1 MSLKTGYM
9 DAEHDDG
16 SNYETPAKDVIASKA
31 AGRRRI
37 FLLAIAAAIGAF
49 YLVFAWRTFVLQ
61 YYPSPPFFYDEGDSL
76 ADWLN
81 TCSWTERSD
90 RYTTWQSLYTP
101 FSHLTC
107 WLFRPLTGF
116 IPLEWFNG
124 WRQFS
129 LGSRLVLLLHI
140 GLWFSILAPLK
151 PYNSMGDNSHHS
163 ICLYRLKQFPFKVLT
178 LFSYGSLYSFER
190 GNLLSICF
198 VLFLASFRIGYLPL
212 ARPLIQDLLL
222 AVGASIKPY
231 MVLFSNYG
239 WNAKRLLR
247 TICFAGVLQLV
258 AVLIIGAPGIEN
270 MPSNLAFF
278 SKNNAITD
286 VLTRA
291 LNTFTFKG
299 YLDLI
304 KLVSYG
310 QSDEIFAYR
319 LTFMLNLL
327 YGIGVSLFVV
337 LAVLG
342 ARCLLQTWKYVS
354 IHRSCKPSTPVDPLM
369 SSIAPSCVM
378 TFVYL
383 VQAQG
388 SGAYVILF
396 PIATLLWLEE
406 ETSLISSSP
415 LLLSL
420 YFVSICAFDIPWSTA
435 KSYSCG
441 FPFKPLLTEIFGQ
454 SYTCLG
460 SYVGVFSVLRPLLA
474 LLFGIALF
482 MRIFNIL
489 RLRNRALKIC

>member
-1 MSLKTGYM
+1 M
-9 DAEHDDG
+9 DVKKNNSSCSDLPGIEVFQVHL
-16 SNYETPAKDVIASKA
+16 N
-31 AGRRRI
+31 RRRI
-37 FLLAIAAAIGAF
+37 FILAIAAAIGVF
-49 YLVFAWRTFVLQ
+49 YAVFAWRTFVLH
-61 YYPSPPFFYDEGDSL
+61 YYPSPPFFYDEVDSL
-76 ADWLN
+76 SDWFH
-81 TCSWTERSD
+81 TCYWTERSD

-101 FSHLTC
+101 FSHLSC
-107 WLFRPLTGF
+107 WLFRPFNGS
-116 IPLEWFNG
+116 IPFEWLNG

-129 LGSRLVLLLHI
+129 LNSRLVVLLHI

-151 PYNSMGDNSHHS
+151 PCNSMGDIGHHP
-163 ICLYRLKQFPFKVLT
+163 IFLFRLKQFPFKILT
-178 LFSYGSLYSFER
+178 LFSYGSLFSFER

-212 ARPLIQDLLL
+212 ASGLIQDLLL

-231 MVLFSNYG
+231 ILLFSNYG
-239 WNAKRLLR
+239 WNIRRLLK
-247 TICFAGVLQLV
+247 TICVVGALQLV
-258 AVLIIGAPGIEN
+258 AILILGAPGIEN
-270 MPSNLAFF
+270 IPSNIAFF
-278 SKNNAITD
+278 SKDNSIQD

-310 QSDEIFAYR
+310 QSDEILAYR
-319 LTFMLNLL
+319 LTFILNLL
-327 YGIGVSLFVV
+327 YGISVSLFVV
-337 LAVLG
+337 MALLG
-342 ARCLLQTWKYVS
+342 VRCLLQTWKYVS
-354 IHRSCKPSTPVDPLM
+354 IHRSSKPSAPVDPLM
-369 SSIAPSCVM
+369 SSIVPSCVM
-378 TFVYL
+378 TFIYL

-415 LLLSL
+415 LLLTL
-420 YFVSICAFDIPWSTA
+420 YFVSICSFDMPWSTV

-441 FPFKPLLTEIFGQ
+441 WFIKPLLTELFGQ
-454 SYTCLG
+454 PFTCLG
-460 SYVGVFSVLRPLLA
+460 IYVGVLSVLRPLLV

>member
-1 MSLKTGYM
+1 M
-9 DAEHDDG
+9 DAKQNESSG
-16 SNYETPAKDVIASKA
+16 YVLPAKGIVESKSL
-31 AGRRRI
+31 GRRRI
-37 FLLAIAAAIGAF
+37 FLMAIFSAIGFF
-49 YLVFAWRTFVLQ
+49 YLVFAWRTFVLH
-61 YYPSPPFFYDEGDSL
+61 YYPSPPFIYDEGDSL

-107 WLFRPLTGF
+107 WLFRPFTGI
-116 IPLEWFNG
+116 IPLQWFNG

-129 LGSRLVLLLHI
+129 PGSRLVTLLHI
-140 GLWFSILAPLK
+140 ALWLSILVPLK
-151 PYNSMGDNSHHS
+151 PYMPKSRQSVG
-163 ICLYRLKQFPFKVLT
+163 IYRLKQFPFKLLT
-178 LFSYGSLYSFER
+178 LLSYGSLYSFER

-198 VLFLASFRIGYLPL
+198 ILFLASFRIAYLPL

-231 MVLFSNYG
+231 MLLFSNYG
-239 WNAKRLLR
+239 WNAKRLLK
-247 TICFAGVLQLV
+247 TICLVGVFQLV

-278 SKNNAITD
+278 SKTNSITD
-286 VLTRA
+286 VIARA
-291 LNTFTFKG
+291 LNIFTFKG
-299 YLDLI
+299 YVDLA

-310 QSDEIFAYR
+310 MPDETLAFR
-319 LTFMLNLL
+319 LNFMLNTF
-327 YGIGVSLFVV
+327 YCIGFSLFVV
-337 LAVLG
+337 LLVLG
-342 ARCLLQTWKYVS
+342 MRCLLQTWKYASVQ
-354 IHRSCKPSTPVDPLM
+354 RACNPSVPVDPLM
-369 SSIAPSCVM
+369 VSIAPSCVM
-378 TFVYL
+378 TFIYL

-406 ETSLISSSP
+406 EASLISSSP

-420 YFVSICAFDIPWSTA
+420 YFVSICAFDMPWSTA

-441 FPFKPLLTEIFGQ
+441 WPMKPLLTEIFGQ
-454 SYTCLG
+454 SFSCLG
-460 SYVGVFSVLRPLLA
+460 IYVGVLSVLRPLLV
-474 LLFGIALF
+474 LMFGIALF